1 MKLCL
6 NFDKIWTITLMK
18 KPFKALSLTQK
29 LIVYYLV
36 ISVLSLYIIARFS
49 FQKASNALL
58 NRTFDQLTSLKIEK
72 KNRLADFFSQ
82 READMQL
89 LSKSKLN
96 YAIFGDI
103 YQTKSFARGDTILS
117 LNQGSAQ
124 FLNGFLE
131 GNKYISKIVYID
143 TLDRVFIYDG
153 SRFYLDKDY
162 GLYTHERTYLE
173 GLTELNLMNGNKLLA
188 ITKKVSRKGV
198 LLGKIRMEISENF
211 LDDIMFENNVH
222 NGLGKSG
229 ETYLVGSDYYMRSSS
244 RFINHS
250 ILKVKVETVGV
261 QEALKGVSSTQI
273 IKDYRGIW
281 VLSSYGPL
289 GVKGLPWVVLAE
301 IDKSEAMV
309 PINSLQN
316 SIIFLNIL
324 MSLLL
329 LGFIA
334 AIASRLLSPLKRL
347 KQETEKISAGEYGS
361 IIDMDLKSEI
371 GDLIRAFN
379 DMSQKLKLQEE
390 KIEFEKIL
398 KTSTLIEGQE
408 IERNRLSREL
418 HDGLAQ
424 QILALK
430 LNIENVGE
438 EDVNQKLDQIR
449 KEFNEIINEIRNMS
463 NNLMPSVLVN
473 YGLKK
478 ALEELKKKTNAAGI
492 IAFELEYQTP
502 VETIG
507 KRGDLYLYR
516 IIQETLN
523 NSIKHSGGS
532 HFYLKLTSEKE
543 FLKVEIA
550 DDGSL
555 GISFD
560 DKSEGNGLMNIRE
573 RVNILG
579 GQLQIITRPGKEVK
593 LNILIPL

>member
-1 MKLCL
+1 
-6 NFDKIWTITLMK
+6 MK

-29 LIVYYLV
+29 LIIYYLL

-49 FQKASNALL
+49 FHKASTALL
-58 NRTFDQLTSLKIEK
+58 NRTFDQLTSLKVEK
-72 KNRLADFFSQ
+72 KNRLADFFVQ
-82 READMQL
+82 RESDMNL

-96 YAIFGDI
+96 FSIYKAI
-103 YQTKSFARGDTILS
+103 YQTKSFTTGDTILL
-117 LNQGSAQ
+117 LNQGSSQ

-131 GNKYISKIVYID
+131 GNKYISNIVYID
-143 TLDRVFIYDG
+143 TLNRVFIYDG
-153 SRFYLDKDY
+153 SRFYFDKNY
-162 GLYTHERTYLE
+162 GQRRQEQTYPI
-173 GLTELNLMNGNKLLA
+173 GLSELSLTNGDKLLA
-188 ITKKVSRKGV
+188 ITKNVFQNKI
-198 LLGKIRMEISENF
+198 LLGKIRMEFSENF

-229 ETYLVGSDYYMRSSS
+229 ETYLVGNDYYMRSSS
-244 RFINHS
+244 RFIHHS
-250 ILKVKVETVGV
+250 ILKVKVQTVGV
-261 QEALKGVSSTQI
+261 KEALKGISGSSI
-273 IKDYRGIW
+273 IRDYRGIW

-329 LGFIA
+329 LGVIA
-334 AIASRLLSPLKRL
+334 VIASRLLSPLKRL
-347 KQETEKISAGEYGS
+347 QQETEKISAGEYGS

-379 DMSQKLKLQEE
+379 EMSQKLKLQEE

-398 KTSTLIEGQE
+398 KTSSLIEGQE
-408 IERNRLSREL
+408 IERSRLSREL

-430 LNIENVGE
+430 LNIESVSKENM
-438 EDVNQKLDQIR
+438 DQKLGQIR
-449 KEFNEIINEIRNMS
+449 KEFNEIINEIRNIS
-463 NNLMPSVLVN
+463 YDLMPSVLVN

-478 ALEELKKKTNAAGI
+478 ALEELRKRTNAAGV
-492 IAFELEYQTP
+492 IAYELSYETT

-523 NSIKHSGGS
+523 NSIKHSGAT
-532 HFYLKLTSEKE
+532 HFYLNLSADKDH
-543 FLKVEIA
+543 LKVEIY
-550 DDGSL
+550 DDGCL
-555 GISFD
+555 GITFD

-573 RVNILG
+573 RINILG
-579 GQLQIITRPGKEVK
+579 GQLQIVTRPGMEVR